1 MYGYLLLAILAGLL
15 LPVQAGVNSQLRLSI
30 GHPILAATVSFL
42 VGSLALAVL
51 TVLSRIGL
59 PSTGVARAIPWWHWV
74 GGLLGALYVF
84 SVIIVTPRLGAAT
97 MVATIVAVQMIA
109 SLVVDH
115 YGVIGYQQHAI
126 NLWRIAGAALVIVGV
141 VLIQRH

>member
-15 LPVQAGVNSQLRLSI
+15 LPMQAGINSQLRLSI
-30 GHPILAATVSFL
+30 GHPVLAATVSFL
-42 VGSLALAVL
+42 IGSLALGGL
-51 TVLSRIGL
+51 SILSRIGL
-59 PSTGVARAIPWWHWV
+59 PTAGAARAIPWWHWV
-74 GGLLGALYVF
+74 GGLLGAFYVY

-97 MVATIVAVQMIA
+97 MVATIVAGQMIA

-115 YGVIGYQQHAI
+115 YGVIGYPQHAI
-126 NLWRIAGAALVIVGV
+126 TLWRIAGAALVIAGV

>member
-1 MYGYLLLAILAGLL
+1 MYAYLLLALLAGLL
-15 LPVQAGVNSQLRLSI
+15 LPFQAGVNSQLRLSI
-30 GHPILAATVSFL
+30 GHPVLAATVSFL
-42 VGSLALAVL
+42 IGSLALAGL

-59 PSTGVARAIPWWHWV
+59 PTAAAARGIPWWHWV
-74 GGLLGALYVF
+74 GGLLGAFYVF

-97 MVATIVAVQMIA
+97 MVATIVAGQMLA

-115 YGVIGYQQHAI
+115 YGVVGYPHHAL
-126 NLWRIAGAALVIVGV
+126 NLWRLAGASLVIIGV